1 MARPKQPAP
10 RSAKAGAA
18 RAAAPRAVVRA
29 LPASRVAE
37 VESVDGMAV
46 YPGSFD
52 PITNGHVD
60 IIRRTLRVF
69 PRVTVAVAYNPNKD
83 AAMFT
88 PAERVAM
95 IREALA
101 DCGERVIADAFTGLL
116 VDYADRIGAS
126 VLVRGLRAV
135 SDFEYEFQM
144 TMMNRHLKPKIE
156 TVFMMAGEQYFYTS
170 SRLVKEVATFGGD
183 VRNLVP
189 DCVIERLIERA
200 EQGSARPGAPRQKG
214 Q

>member
-1 MARPKQPAP
+1 MAI
-10 RSAKAGAA
+10 
-18 RAAAPRAVVRA
+18 
-29 LPASRVAE
+29 
-37 VESVDGMAV
+37 

-60 IIRRTLRVF
+60 IIRRALHVF

-83 AAMFT
+83 SAMFS

-95 IREALA
+95 IQEALPDVA
-101 DCGERVIADAFTGLL
+101 DRVIADSFSGLL
-116 VDYADRIGAS
+116 VDYARRVGAR
-126 VLVRGLRAV
+126 VLIRGLRAV

-144 TMMNRHLKPKIE
+144 TMMNRHLRPEIE

-183 VRNLVP
+183 VSNLVP
-189 DCVIERLIERA
+189 ASVMRHFVERLA
-200 EQGSARPGAPRQKG
+200 QQ
-214 Q
+214 